1 MRIEFTQ
8 KCLTLFGL
16 RNKGDVVETSEGMA
30 RTLIS
35 SGFAK
40 LYTAPEKTETVKKT
54 KKHTRG

>member
-1 MRIEFTQ
+1 
-8 KCLTLFGL
+8 LTLFGL